1 MMRLKIQKNSKKF
14 WWPFF
19 TANKIVTT
27 TNLQLFAKKK
37 DGEGADP
44 IPFNTDQF
52 MNFNDSFKLFLASI
66 NVETNITEES
76 DFQFSL
82 GTKSEIEKLGE
93 LFFVLGYTL
102 S

>member
-1 MMRLKIQKNSKKF
+1 
-14 WWPFF
+14 
-19 TANKIVTT
+19 
-27 TNLQLFAKKK
+27 
-37 DGEGADP
+37 
-44 IPFNTDQF
+44 